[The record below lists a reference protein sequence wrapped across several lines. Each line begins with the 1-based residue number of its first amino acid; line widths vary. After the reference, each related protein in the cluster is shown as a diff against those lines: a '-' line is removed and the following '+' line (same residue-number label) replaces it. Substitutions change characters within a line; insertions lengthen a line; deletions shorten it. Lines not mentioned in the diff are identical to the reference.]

1 MIVYLPDFA
10 SLPVHHFCLA
20 VIMISK
26 NYDDV
31 LMFVPDV
38 IPCYTLVPTDRI
50 PSHPLFFRGV
60 SLPGGLRIGWTA
72 DSGFSQGL
80 LDRLSRNSQLLIV
93 DARAAPRHKGF

>member
-60 SLPGGLRIGWTA
+60 SLPGGPA
-72 DSGFSQGL
+72 SVGL
-80 LDRLSRNSQLLIV
+80 QI
-93 DARAAPRHKGF
+93 AASAKVCWIA

>member
-31 LMFVPDV
+31 LMFVPDL

-60 SLPGGLRIGWTA
+60 SLVSQAASASVGLQI
-72 DSGFSQGL
+72 
-80 LDRLSRNSQLLIV
+80 
-93 DARAAPRHKGF
+93 AASAKVSWIA